1 VGDIVPTASWT
12 VTQPWRGIFGMLV
25 CLGIAFGISTAYS
38 MDEFMGLFTAWAI
51 CIVPIEVIV
60 GLPWGGKYPAE
71 KFDNPWRGFL
81 IIFLMFFVATIAM
94 LFITRFIGAG
104 GVMHSVGP
112 IHPLINVWV
121 IGVVILTFFGVI
133 AFGCWPFQKMSLPA
147 KGFLTLLAVY
157 LIWTAGFRLFSF
169 DTVMVAPGVTVPFYA
184 PGGPFAALAGV
195 NPSGPVGWES
205 GLTFFFG
212 MVVFLFVFV
221 HLGFWP
227 FSKYKSLMTQPTM
240 GVVVFISCF
249 VLGLI
254 TYAIGVWAMDIYPI
268 KMMLY
273 YVCFAFGMLGIIF
286 MFQMWPGRLWK
297 GPTGGFINLLLA
309 GVLAIIAYFGIRAF
323 CSMIFG
329 PEWFVQIGHGYCALG
344 PDGWFAMA
352 NVMLAL
358 TFPAWAVY
366 GPVFDFWPLPPT
378 PGPPPH

>member
-25 CLGIAFGISTAYS
+25 CLGIAFGISSAYN
-38 MDEFMGLFTAWAI
+38 MAQFMGLFTAWAI

-71 KFDNPWRGFL
+71 KLENPWRGFA
-81 IIFLMFFVATIAM
+81 IIAFMFFVATMAL
-94 LFITRFIGAG
+94 LFVTRFIGG
-104 GVMHSVGP
+104 GGLMHGLGL
-112 IHPLINVWV
+112 IHPLMNVWI
-121 IGVVILTFFGVI
+121 IGVVITTFFGVI

-147 KGFLTLLAVY
+147 KGFLTLLVVY
-157 LIWTAGFRLFSF
+157 LVWTAGFRLFNF
-169 DTVMVAPGVTVPFYA
+169 DNVMIMPGHTLPFYA
-184 PGGPFAALAGV
+184 PDGPFAGLMGV
-195 NPSGPVGWES
+195 NPSGPIAWES
-205 GLTFFFG
+205 ALTFFFG

-221 HLGFWP
+221 HLGMWP
-227 FSKYKSLMTQPTM
+227 FSKYKSLMVQPMM
-240 GVVVFISCF
+240 GIVVFIACF
-249 VLGLI
+249 IGALI
-254 TYAIGVWAMDIYPI
+254 TYAIMVWGMDIYPI
-268 KMMLY
+268 KALLY
-273 YVCFAFGMLGIIF
+273 YICFAFGMLAIIF
-286 MFQMWPGRLWK
+286 MWQMWPGRLWK
-297 GPTGGFINLLLA
+297 GPTGGFINLLFS

-329 PEWFVQIGHGYCALG
+329 PEFFVQIGHGYLAMG

-378 PGPPPH
+378 PAPPG